1 MKVAL
6 ITDTHY
12 GFKKGNQDYHD
23 YFLKFYNDI
32 FFPTLQKHKIK
43 HVIHLGDVF
52 DVRRNIDFWSL
63 NWAKE
68 KIFDTLESMGVTCD
82 LMVGNHDAFYKNTL
96 EINSLECL
104 LQEYSNLR
112 VYTEPS
118 EVTIDGRKL
127 VYLPW
132 ICDQNEKQTVDLL
145 NTTDAQVVLGHLE
158 MEGFKTNPTYVCNHG
173 RQTSEFSKFELVMS
187 GHFHT
192 KSRKGNFQY
201 LGNTYQMY
209 WNDYAD
215 QRGFHIFDTDTLKLS
230 YVKNPYEMF
239 HKIFYDD
246 TKNEYYDLDFDKY
259 KDTVVKLVVEN
270 KTDYTGFDYLVN
282 ALQDAVLDLKIIED
296 FSADAE
302 DDDGDIELEHED
314 TLTILEKY
322 VDELNTNL
330 DSGRLKEIMKSL
342 YVEALEVV

>member
-12 GFKKGNQDYHD
+12 GFKKGNQDFHD
-23 YFLKFYNDI
+23 YFMRFYNDV
-32 FFPTLQKHKIK
+32 FFPTLQKEKIK

-52 DVRRNIDFWSL
+52 DVRKNIDFWSL
-63 NWAKE
+63 NWAKQN
-68 KIFDTLESMGVTCD
+68 IFDTLETMGITCD

-112 VYTEPS
+112 VYSEPC
-118 EVTIDGRKL
+118 EVEIGGRKM

-132 ICDQNEKQTVDLL
+132 ICTDNEQETLDLL
-145 NTTDAQVVLGHLE
+145 NQTDAKVVLGHLE
-158 MEGFKTNPTYVCNHG
+158 MEGFRTNPTYVCTHG
-173 RQTSEFSKFELVMS
+173 RKTDEFDKFDLVMS

-192 KSRKGNFQY
+192 KSKKGNIQY
-201 LGNTYQMY
+201 LGNAYQMY

-215 QRGFHIFDTDTLKLS
+215 KRGFHIFDTETLKLK
-230 YVKNPYEMF
+230 YIQNPYEMF

-246 TKNEYYDLDFDKY
+246 TKNDYYDLDVDKY

-282 ALQDAVLDLKIIED
+282 QLQDSVLDLKIVED
-296 FSADAE
+296 FSAE
-302 DDDGDIELEHED
+302 SESDDDIELEHED

-322 VDELNTNL
+322 VDEINTNL
-330 DSGRLKEIMKSL
+330 DTKRLKEILKSL

>member
-23 YFLKFYNDI
+23 FFKKFYDEI
-32 FFPTLQKHKIK
+32 FFPTLRKEKIK

-63 NWAKE
+63 NWAKQN
-68 KIFDTLESMGVTCD
+68 IFDTLETMGITCD

-104 LQEYSNLR
+104 LMEYDNLR
-112 VYTEPS
+112 VFSDPS
-118 EVTIDGRKL
+118 EVEIDGRKI

-132 ICDQNEKQTVDLL
+132 ICSDNEQKVLDLIE
-145 NTTDAQVVLGHLE
+145 NTSAEVAMGHLE
-158 MEGFKTNPTYVCNHG
+158 LKGFKANPVWTCEHG
-173 RQTSEFSKFELVMS
+173 YGSEMFDKFKLVMS

-192 KSRKGNFQY
+192 KSKKGNVTY
-201 LGNTYQMY
+201 IGNPYQMY
-209 WNDYAD
+209 WNDYSD
-215 QRGFHIFDTDTLKLS
+215 RRGFSIFDTETLKITF
-230 YVKNPYEMF
+230 VENPYIMF

-246 TKNEYYDLDFDKY
+246 SKQDYYDFDLEKY
-259 KDTVVKLVVEN
+259 KDSCVKLVVEN
-270 KTDYTGFDYLVN
+270 KTDYTQFDYIIN
-282 ALQDAVLDLKIIED
+282 SIQDYVLDLKIIED
-296 FSADAE
+296 FSSTSEQDE
-302 DDDGDIELEHED
+302 DIELEHED

-322 VDELNTNL
+322 VEELNTSL
-330 DSGRLKEIMKSL
+330 DSSKLKELMKSL

>member
-12 GFKKGNQDYHD
+12 GFKKGNQDFHD
-23 YFLKFYNDI
+23 YFMRFYNDI
-32 FFPTLQKHKIK
+32 FFPTLQKQKIK

-63 NWAKE
+63 NWAKQN
-68 KIFDTLESMGVTCD
+68 IFDTLETMGITCD

-112 VYTEPS
+112 VYSQPTEV
-118 EVTIDGRKL
+118 EVDGTKL

-132 ICDQNEKQTVDLL
+132 ICPDNEEETVKLL
-145 NTTDAQVVLGHLE
+145 EETSAKVVLGHLE
-158 MEGFKTNPTYVCNHG
+158 LEGFRTNPTYVCNHG
-173 RQTSEFSKFELVMS
+173 RKTDEFDKFDLVMS

-192 KSRKGNFQY
+192 KSKKGNVQY
-201 LGNTYQMY
+201 LGNSYQMY

-215 QRGFHIFDTDTLKLS
+215 KRGFHIFDTDTLKLT
-230 YVKNPYEMF
+230 YIQNPYEMF

-246 TKNEYYDLDFDKY
+246 TENDYYDLDLEQY

-270 KTDYTGFDYLVN
+270 KTDYTSFDYLVN
-282 ALQDAVLDLKIIED
+282 CLQDLVLDLKIVED
-296 FSADAE
+296 FSAESQDA
-302 DDDGDIELEHED
+302 DDIELEHED

-322 VDELNTNL
+322 IDELNTNL
-330 DSGRLKEIMKSL
+330 DSSRLKQIMKSL

>member
-23 YFLKFYNDI
+23 YFLKFYNDV
-32 FFPTLQKHKIK
+32 FFPTLKKKKIK

-63 NWAKE
+63 DWARKN
-68 KIFDTLESMGVTCD
+68 IFNPLEEMGITMD
-82 LMVGNHDAFYKNTL
+82 MMVGNHDAFYKNTL
-96 EINSLECL
+96 EINSLESL
-104 LQEYSNLR
+104 LQEYSNLN
-112 VYTEPS
+112 VYSEPS
-118 EVTIDGRKL
+118 EVILDGRKM

-132 ICDQNEKQTVDLL
+132 ICDQNEEQSVSILHD
-145 NTTDAQVVLGHLE
+145 TDAEVVLGHLE

-173 RQTSEFSKFELVMS
+173 RSTNEFSKFELVMS

-192 KSRKGNFQY
+192 KSQKGNFKY
-201 LGNTYQMY
+201 LGNSYQMY

-215 QRGFHIFDTDTLKLS
+215 ERGFHIFDTETLKLQ
-230 YVKNPYEMF
+230 YIKNPYEMF

-246 TKNEYYDLDFDKY
+246 TKNEYYDLDVEKY
-259 KDTVVKLVVEN
+259 KDTVVKVVVEN
-270 KTDYTGFDYLVN
+270 KTDYTAFDYLIN
-282 ALQDAVLDLKIIED
+282 SLQDVTLDLKIIED
-296 FSADAE
+296 FSTEESE
-302 DDDGDIELEHED
+302 DEDIQLEHED

-322 VDELNTNL
+322 IEELNTNL
-330 DSGRLKEIMKSL
+330 DSGKLKEIMKSL

>member
-23 YFLKFYNDI
+23 YFLKFYNEV
-32 FFPTLQKHKIK
+32 FFPTLKKKKIK

-63 NWAKE
+63 NLANTN
-68 KIFDTLESMGVTCD
+68 IFTPLEGMGVTID
-82 LMVGNHDAFYKNTL
+82 LIVGNHDSFYKNTL

-104 LQEYSNLR
+104 LLEYSNINL
-112 VYTEPS
+112 YSGPA
-118 EVTIDGRKL
+118 EVQLDGRKM

-132 ICDQNEKQTVDLL
+132 ICDQNEEQTVQLL
-145 NTTDAQVVLGHLE
+145 EDTDAKVVLGHLE

-173 RQTSEFSKFELVMS
+173 RSKSEFSKFDLVMS

-192 KSRKGNFQY
+192 KSKKGNVTY

-215 QRGFHIFDTDTLKLS
+215 QRGFHIFDTETLKLEWI
-230 YVKNPYEMF
+230 KNPYEMF
-239 HKIFYDD
+239 KKIFYDD
-246 TKNEYYDLDFDKY
+246 SKNEYCTLDFDDY

-270 KTDYTGFDYLVN
+270 KTDYTMFDYIVN
-282 ALQDAVLDLKIIED
+282 GLQGVVLDLKIIED
-296 FSADAE
+296 FSADNEE
-302 DDDGDIELEHED
+302 DVDMELEHED
-314 TLTILEKY
+314 TLTVLEKY
-322 VDELNTNL
+322 VDEVNTNL
-330 DSGRLKEIMKSL
+330 DSNRLKEIMKSL
-342 YVEALEVV
+342 YVEALEAV

>member
-32 FFPTLQKHKIK
+32 FFPTLKKKKIK

-52 DVRRNIDFWSL
+52 DIRRNIDFWSL
-63 NWAKE
+63 DWARKN
-68 KIFDTLESMGVTCD
+68 IFNPLQDIGVTVD
-82 LMVGNHDAFYKNTL
+82 MMVGNHDSFYKNTL

-118 EVTIDGRKL
+118 EVTVGGRKL
-127 VYLPW
+127 IYLPW
-132 ICDQNEKQTVDLL
+132 ICEQNENQTVNLL
-145 NTTDAQVVLGHLE
+145 QETDSQVILGHLE
-158 MEGFKTNPTYVCNHG
+158 MEGFKTNPTYVANHG
-173 RQTSEFSKFELVMS
+173 RQISEFSKFEMVMS
-187 GHFHT
+187 GHYHT
-192 KSRKGNFQY
+192 RSKKGNFQY
-201 LGNTYQMY
+201 IGNPYQMY

-215 QRGFHIFDTDTLKLS
+215 ERGFNIFDTETLKLQHI
-230 YVKNPYEMF
+230 KNPYEMF

-246 TKNEYYDLDFDKY
+246 TKNEYYDLDVEKY
-259 KDTVVKLVVEN
+259 KDTVVKVVVEN
-270 KTDYTGFDYLVN
+270 KTDYTAFDYLIN
-282 ALQDAVLDLKIIED
+282 SLQDVTLDLKIIED
-296 FSADAE
+296 FSTE
-302 DDDGDIELEHED
+302 VDDDVDVDLEHED

-322 VDELNTNL
+322 IEELNTNL
-330 DSGRLKEIMKSL
+330 DSGKLKEIMKSL

>member
-6 ITDTHY
+6 ITDTHF

-23 YFLKFYNDI
+23 FFLKFYNDI
-32 FFPTLQKHKIK
+32 FFPTLKKKKIK

-63 NWAKE
+63 DWARKN
-68 KIFDTLESMGVTCD
+68 IFTPLQDMGVTID
-82 LMVGNHDAFYKNTL
+82 VMVGNHDAFYKNTL

-104 LQEYSNLR
+104 LQEYDNLNL
-112 VYTEPS
+112 YTQPS
-118 EVTIDGRKL
+118 EVTVGGRKL
-127 VYLPW
+127 IYLPW
-132 ICDQNEKQTVDLL
+132 ICEQNEEQTVNLL
-145 NTTDAQVVLGHLE
+145 KETDSDVVLGHLE
-158 MEGFKTNPTYVCNHG
+158 MAGFKTNPTYTANHG
-173 RQTSEFSKFELVMS
+173 RETSEFSKFELVMS
-187 GHFHT
+187 GHYHT
-192 KSRKGNFQY
+192 KSKKGNFQY
-201 LGNTYQMY
+201 LGNPYQMY

-215 QRGFHIFDTDTLKLS
+215 QRGFHIFDTETLKLQWI
-230 YVKNPYEMF
+230 KNPYEMF
-239 HKIFYDD
+239 QKIFYDD
-246 TKNEYYDLDFDKY
+246 TKNNYYDLNVDNY

-282 ALQDAVLDLKIIED
+282 SLQDVTLDLKIIED
-296 FSADAE
+296 FSTEAE
-302 DDDGDIELEHED
+302 DDIDMELEHED

-330 DSGRLKEIMKSL
+330 DSHKLKEIMKSL

>member
-12 GFKKGNQDYHD
+12 GFKKGNQDFHD
-23 YFLKFYNDI
+23 YFMRFYNDV
-32 FFPTLQKHKIK
+32 FFPTLEKQKIK

-63 NWAKE
+63 NWAKQN
-68 KIFDTLESMGVTCD
+68 IFDTLETMGITCD

-112 VYTEPS
+112 VYSQPTEV
-118 EVTIDGRKL
+118 EVDGTKL

-132 ICDQNEKQTVDLL
+132 ICPDNEGDTVKLL
-145 NTTDAQVVLGHLE
+145 EETSAKVVLGHLE
-158 MEGFKTNPTYVCNHG
+158 LEGFRTNPSYVCNHG
-173 RQTSEFSKFELVMS
+173 RKTDEFDKFDLVMS

-192 KSRKGNFQY
+192 KSKKGNIQY
-201 LGNTYQMY
+201 LGNSYQMY

-215 QRGFHIFDTDTLKLS
+215 KRGFHIFDTDTLKLT
-230 YVKNPYEMF
+230 YIQNPYEMF

-246 TKNEYYDLDFDKY
+246 TENDYYDLDLEQY

-270 KTDYTGFDYLVN
+270 KTDYTSFDYLVN
-282 ALQDAVLDLKIIED
+282 CLQDLVLDLKIVED
-296 FSADAE
+296 FSAESQDS
-302 DDDGDIELEHED
+302 DDIELEHED

-322 VDELNTNL
+322 IDELNTNL
-330 DSGRLKEIMKSL
+330 DSSRLKQIMKSL

>member
-1 MKVAL
+1 MKIAL

-23 YFLKFYNDI
+23 YFLKFYNEI
-32 FFPTLQKHKIK
+32 FFPTLKKKNIK

-52 DVRRNIDFWSL
+52 DIRRTIDFWSL
-63 NWAKE
+63 NWAK
-68 KIFDTLESMGVTCD
+68 KNIFTPLENMGITCD

-112 VYTEPS
+112 VYSEPS

-127 VYLPW
+127 IYLPW
-132 ICDQNEKQTVDLL
+132 ICDQNEKQTVNLL
-145 NTTDAQVVLGHLE
+145 ENTDATVVLGHLE
-158 MEGFKTNPTYVCNHG
+158 MEGFRTNPTYVCNHG
-173 RQTSEFSKFELVMS
+173 RQTDEFSKFELVMS

-192 KSRKGNFQY
+192 RSQKGNIQY
-201 LGNTYQMY
+201 LGNAYQMY

-215 QRGFHIFDTDTLKLS
+215 QRGFHIFDTDTLKLT
-230 YVKNPYEMF
+230 YIKNPYEMF

-246 TKNEYYDLDFDKY
+246 TKNEYYDLDLEQY

-282 ALQDAVLDLKIIED
+282 ALQDIVLDLKIIED
-296 FSADAE
+296 FSAESEE
-302 DDDGDIELEHED
+302 DDDIELEHED

-322 VDELNTNL
+322 IDELNTNL
-330 DSGRLKEIMKSL
+330 NSDRLKEIMKSL

>member
-6 ITDTHY
+6 ITDTHF

-23 YFLKFYNDI
+23 FFLKFYNDI
-32 FFPTLQKHKIK
+32 FFPTLKKKKIK

-63 NWAKE
+63 DWARKN
-68 KIFDTLESMGVTCD
+68 IFTPLQDMGVTID
-82 LMVGNHDAFYKNTL
+82 VMVGNHDAFYKNTL

-104 LQEYSNLR
+104 LQEYDNLNL
-112 VYTEPS
+112 YTQPS
-118 EVTIDGRKL
+118 EVTVGGRKL
-127 VYLPW
+127 IYLPW
-132 ICDQNEKQTVDLL
+132 ICEQNEEQTVNLL
-145 NTTDAQVVLGHLE
+145 KETDSDVVLGHLE
-158 MEGFKTNPTYVCNHG
+158 MAGFKTNPTYTANHG
-173 RQTSEFSKFELVMS
+173 RETSEFSKFELVMS
-187 GHFHT
+187 GHYHT
-192 KSRKGNFQY
+192 KSKKGNFLY
-201 LGNTYQMY
+201 LGNPYQMY

-215 QRGFHIFDTDTLKLS
+215 QRGFHIFDTETLKLQWI
-230 YVKNPYEMF
+230 KNPYEMF
-239 HKIFYDD
+239 QKIFYDD
-246 TKNEYYDLDFDKY
+246 TKNNYYDLNVDNY

-282 ALQDAVLDLKIIED
+282 SLQDVTLDLKIIED
-296 FSADAE
+296 FSTEAE
-302 DDDGDIELEHED
+302 DDVDMELEHED

-330 DSGRLKEIMKSL
+330 DSHKLKEIMKSL